1 MDRNQWDKYNHLGLN
16 ISYYRKMRGYTQM
29 QLAEQIGIER
39 THMGN
44 IEQAT
49 AGASLDVIFRLSDVL
64 DVPVYKFFVFR
75 D

>member
-1 MDRNQWDKYNHLGLN
+1 MDRSQWDKYNHLGLN
-16 ISYYRKMRGYTQM
+16 ISYYSKMRGYTQM